1 MIYFGYFSFRIIRLK
16 LKSKIVLYF
25 WSPLVLSWNT
35 KSVSKVVKLLIF
47 LKNNTILDEH
57 IACNVYSSSSGA
69 YVIYP

>member
-1 MIYFGYFSFRIIRLK
+1 MIYFGYFSFRIIRLN

-35 KSVSKVVKLLIF
+35 KSVLKVVKLLIF

-69 YVIYP
+69 CVIYP